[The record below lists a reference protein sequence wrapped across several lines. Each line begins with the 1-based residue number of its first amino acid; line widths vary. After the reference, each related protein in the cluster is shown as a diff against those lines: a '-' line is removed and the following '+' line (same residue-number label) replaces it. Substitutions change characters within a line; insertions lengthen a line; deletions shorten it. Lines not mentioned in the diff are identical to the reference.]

1 MYPNRL
7 IYCTCWDPWNLGPR
21 KLIKTPQL
29 PRKNSTGSSKLTPL
43 LPAPKNHNYLQPTKP
58 VVSPK
63 MKIHSARQEETNKS
77 FYILGGGAVIIAHY
91 ARQEVINVSPGYQL
105 VRNREQISVT
115 LGDEMFDRKKRW
127 ESEIPDKGRFSR
139 TNIISDLEE
148 QISELTAIIEQ
159 MNRDHQSAQKL
170 LSSEMDLR
178 CAEMKQNFENKNRE
192 LKEAHEAELS
202 ELENNYKAALKA
214 EKLTAQEK
222 LEEMG
227 KEYKYLK
234 NMFRTYQDSIYD
246 EMEEKW
252 SKQKAKW
259 KKDEKFERENILL
272 QQKKKMTKKFE
283 LESGEEDKK
292 INESC
297 SAVFENFIQ
306 EKEELLKQH
315 QSDTLQ
321 LEELRKTK
329 EVMEEELHAQA
340 LILESL
346 NTNLYYTQL
355 ELQKEKAIV
364 GNLEKMLQTKFA
376 EAEEKYKHTIQIL
389 TEENIHLKQK
399 IISKNEEIYE
409 GCSGRLASITVSKD
423 DSDTVQDGSK
433 KGQES

>member
-1 MYPNRL
+1 MYPNPL

-77 FYILGGGAVIIAHY
+77 FY
-91 ARQEVINVSPGYQL
+91 EVINVSPGYQL

-159 MNRDHQSAQKL
+159 INRDHQSAQKL

-214 EKLTAQEK
+214 EKLADSF
-222 LEEMG
+222 LHG
-227 KEYKYLK
+227 A
-234 NMFRTYQDSIYD
+234 FVPPQDSIYD

-389 TEENIHLKQK
+389 TEENIHLKC
-399 IISKNEEIYE
+399 
-409 GCSGRLASITVSKD
+409 GCC
-423 DSDTVQDGSK
+423 
-433 KGQES
+433 

>member
-1 MYPNRL
+1 MYPNPL

-77 FYILGGGAVIIAHY
+77 FY
-91 ARQEVINVSPGYQL
+91 EVINVSPGYQL

-214 EKLTAQEK
+214 EKLAAQEK

-283 LESGEEDKK
+283 MESGEEDKK

-329 EVMEEELHAQA
+329 EVPWRRDQINRHWHDVLQQLLLMQVMQEELHAQA

-376 EAEEKYKHTIQIL
+376 ETEEKYKHTIQIL
-389 TEENIHLKQK
+389 TEENIHLKC
-399 IISKNEEIYE
+399 
-409 GCSGRLASITVSKD
+409 GCC
-423 DSDTVQDGSK
+423 
-433 KGQES
+433 

>member
-1 MYPNRL
+1 MYPNPL

-77 FYILGGGAVIIAHY
+77 FY
-91 ARQEVINVSPGYQL
+91 EVINVSPGYQL

-159 MNRDHQSAQKL
+159 INRDHQSAQKL

-214 EKLTAQEK
+214 EKLADSF
-222 LEEMG
+222 LHG
-227 KEYKYLK
+227 A
-234 NMFRTYQDSIYD
+234 FVPPQDSIYD

-292 INESC
+292 ISESC

-389 TEENIHLKQK
+389 TEENIHLKC
-399 IISKNEEIYE
+399 
-409 GCSGRLASITVSKD
+409 GCC
-423 DSDTVQDGSK
+423 
-433 KGQES
+433 